1 MAVMKTGDVEIY
13 YEEHGHG
20 IPVLCFAPGSLR
32 SHIDYWHCSPKRPTE
47 PPTFLDP
54 TVDLAGDFHVI
65 AMDQRNAGRSRTAI
79 EADHGWHT
87 YAADHLAL
95 MDHLGFRQFHTLG
108 GCIGGSFCLKLCE
121 IAPDRITAAVL
132 QNPIGLHPDHPEYF
146 PESFAEWAAE
156 MKAERPHLDDAKIAA
171 FGKTMWDGEFVYS
184 VSRDF
189 CRCCSVPTFLLP
201 GTDKPHPAVTS
212 DELKQLLPGL
222 EVLENWRGPE
232 HLDEQLRRVLAFLD
246 RHTPKQARKAA

>member
-1 MAVMKTGDVEIY
+1 
-13 YEEHGHG
+13 
-20 IPVLCFAPGSLR
+20 
-32 SHIDYWHCSPKRPTE
+32 
-47 PPTFLDP
+47 
-54 TVDLAGDFHVI
+54 
-65 AMDQRNAGRSRTAI
+65 MDQRNAGRSRTAI
-79 EADHGWHT
+79 EADHGRHT

-95 MDHLGFRQFHTLG
+95 MDHLGFWRFHALG
-108 GCIGGSFCLKLCE
+108 GCIGGNFYLKLCE

-171 FGKTMWDGEFVYS
+171 FGKSMWDGEFVYS

-189 CRCCSVPTFLLP
+189 CRRCTVPTFLLP

-222 EVLENWRGPE
+222 EVLENWRGRNTWMNSC
-232 HLDEQLRRVLAFLD
+232 DACWRSSVGTRR
-246 RHTPKQARKAA
+246 RKHARQHNGGRIWPSSSARASIATR

>member
-1 MAVMKTGDVEIY
+1 
-13 YEEHGHG
+13 
-20 IPVLCFAPGSLR
+20 
-32 SHIDYWHCSPKRPTE
+32 
-47 PPTFLDP
+47 
-54 TVDLAGDFHVI
+54 
-65 AMDQRNAGRSRTAI
+65 
-79 EADHGWHT
+79 
-87 YAADHLAL
+87 L
-95 MDHLGFRQFHTLG
+95 MDHLGFWRFHTLG

-132 QNPIGLHPDHPEYF
+132 LNPIGLHPDHPEYF

-189 CRCCSVPTFLLP
+189 CRRCTVPTFLLP
-201 GTDKPHPAVTS
+201 GTDKPHPAATS
-212 DELKQLLPGL
+212 DELKQLLPGI

>member
-1 MAVMKTGDVEIY
+1 MEEEHHRASAATSDGEIH
-13 YEEHGHG
+13 YEEYGQG
-20 IPVLCFAPGSLR
+20 YPILLFAPGGMR
-32 SHIDYWHCSPKRPTE
+32 SRAEMWHDPAGGPPRPWSDWTQS
-47 PPTFLDP
+47 
-54 TVDLAGDFHVI
+54 LAGSYRVI

-95 MDHLGFRQFHTLG
+95 MDHLGFWRFHTLG

-171 FGKTMWDGEFVYS
+171 FGKTMWDGEFVLQ
-184 VSRDF
+184 RQP
-189 CRCCSVPTFLLP
+189 RLLP
-201 GTDKPHPAVTS
+201 PLHRADLPAARHRQAAS
-212 DELKQLLPGL
+212 
-222 EVLENWRGPE
+222 RGD
-232 HLDEQLRRVLAFLD
+232 LG
-246 RHTPKQARKAA
+246 